1 MTAKRHMSH
10 GIFVVFP
17 FLRELYI
24 IFIYIINLIINKVR
38 VLLYIEKKNIEKKK
52 R

>member
-1 MTAKRHMSH
+1 MSH